1 RVRRQRR
8 VAAPGAR
15 GARRAAH
22 LARGMVLPVTRLD
35 QLFGAALAV
44 PDAIDAVQ
52 AAAIRARCDERG
64 YTRYAL
70 LDRGSYEVLHDVAAG
85 EPVLAQLALDAAGRA
100 TGRTLAV
107 AESRVLR
114 LSPGDYLLAHH
125 DRIHDDNPV
134 EVTIDLSPA
143 HVSDTE
149 VHYRRR
155 GQVFFRFPCTPGALA
170 IVERGVTVTCN
181 HTYVSKLHEGASVVR
196 CVVLLRDR

>member
-1 RVRRQRR
+1 
-8 VAAPGAR
+8 
-15 GARRAAH
+15 
-22 LARGMVLPVTRLD
+22 MTRLD
-35 QLFGAALAV
+35 ELFGAALVV
-44 PDAIDAVQ
+44 PDAFRPAL
-52 AAAIRARCDERG
+52 ATAMRARCDGRG
-64 YTRYAL
+64 YVRYAL
-70 LDRGSYEVLHDVAAG
+70 LDRGSYEVQRDVAAA
-85 EPVLAQLALDAAGRA
+85 EPELAALALDAARRA
-100 TGRTLAV
+100 TGRTLVV

-143 HVSDTE
+143 HVPDAE

-155 GQVFFRFPCTPGALA
+155 GQVFCRFPCTPGALA

-196 CVVLLRDR
+196 CVLLLRDR